1 MARLPKGEKKERLSR
16 VSRLLNRCRF
26 GLKEQEVSAELG
38 WDRRTTNNYLRELD
52 RQEKAHRDGQ
62 KWYPG

>member
-1 MARLPKGEKKERLSR
+1 VARLPEGEKQVRLSR
-16 VSRLLNRCRF
+16 VSLLLNRCRL
-26 GLKEQEVSAELG
+26 GLDEQEVSQEMG

-52 RQEKAHRDGQ
+52 QQEKAHRKGR

>member
-1 MARLPKGEKKERLSR
+1 MARLPEGEKEQRKGR
-16 VSRLLNRCRF
+16 VSRLLNRCRS
-26 GLKEQEVSAELG
+26 GLYEQEVAQELG

-52 RQEKAHRDGQ
+52 KQEKAYRNGR

>member
-1 MARLPKGEKKERLSR
+1 MARLHKGEKEYRLNR
-16 VSRLLNRCRF
+16 VSRLLNRCRL
-26 GLKEQEVSAELG
+26 GLNEQEVSEELG

-52 RQEKAHRDGQ
+52 QQEKAHRSGR